1 MGPSVSCSVCA
12 TCHELYVTPCDWLT
26 DYSDVTPT
34 NKTDP
39 HWADHGYHG
48 VVAVLRLLLAVEWRW
63 WPHSCAHTVPLSG
76 TPQVGHSELGA
87 GIYHHISSLSW
98 AGHMAYFDTCPQGI
112 FSNSNYWEF
121 WGRGCPIHWRFG
133 LWLPTNIYLDLAI
146 IISNKILN
154 FVFSIDHEDQRQQV
168 TNIIS
173 YVCRRLIEC
182 SECRTGSN
190 NEDDLPLRPPRYN
203 CVASAAGHR
212 RHGHLRRLWYLHW
225 LLPKL
230 QI

>member
-12 TCHELYVTPCDWLT
+12 TCHELWPRVTDWLIIPMSPPQT
-26 DYSDVTPT
+26 KQP
-34 NKTDP
+34 P

-112 FSNSNYWEF
+112 FSNYWEF
-121 WGRGCPIHWRFG
+121 WGRGCPSPLGVRTVTANKYLSRSCNYNFKQDTKFCFQHWTRRSKTASDKYNILCMQETHWVQWVPDRFKQ
-133 LWLPTNIYLDLAI
+133 W
-146 IISNKILN
+146 
-154 FVFSIDHEDQRQQV
+154 R
-168 TNIIS
+168 
-173 YVCRRLIEC
+173 
-182 SECRTGSN
+182 
-190 NEDDLPLRPPRYN
+190 RPPPPP
-203 CVASAAGHR
+203 SS
-212 RHGHLRRLWYLHW
+212 
-225 LLPKL
+225 
-230 QI
+230 Q